1 MRKLTAIL
9 FSAMLLFGLTACGS
23 NPQTQNNTSAPS
35 TETVANDTSE
45 AVSSEETAEPS
56 TEPETEAESESAGS
70 GKVLVVYY
78 SATGNTE
85 DAANYIAA
93 ATDGDLFELIPV
105 EPYTDDDLR
114 WTDNNSRVVYEHEHP
129 DDRYVEL
136 TAATVEDW
144 KSYDTVFI
152 GYPIWWGIAAWPV
165 DTFVKTNDFTGKT
178 VIPFCTS
185 ASSELGQSG
194 ELLEEMA
201 GTGTWLTG
209 ERFSSGASEE
219 TVQTWVEGLGL

>member
-1 MRKLTAIL
+1 MRKLAAVLLST
-9 FSAMLLFGLTACGS
+9 MLLFGLTACSS
-23 NPQTQNNTSAPS
+23 NPQTQNTTAAPS
-35 TETVANDTSE
+35 SETENNDTTE
-45 AVSSEETAEPS
+45 AVGTEDAAEPS
-56 TEPETEAESESAGS
+56 TEAVTESEPADAGN

-93 ATDGDLFELIPV
+93 ATNGDVFELIPV

-114 WTDNNSRVVYEHEHP
+114 WTDENSRVVYEHDHP

-144 KSYDTVFI
+144 ASYDTVFI

-165 DTFVKTNDFTGKT
+165 DEFVKTNDFTGKT

-185 ASSELGQSG
+185 ASSGLGQSG

-201 GTGTWLTG
+201 GTGTWQEG
-209 ERFSSGASEE
+209 ERFSSSVSEE
-219 TVQTWVEGLGL
+219 AIRTWVEGLGL

>member
-1 MRKLTAIL
+1 MKKITTIL
-9 FSAMLLFGLTACGS
+9 LSAMLLFGLTACGS
-23 NPQTQNNTSAPS
+23 NPQTQNNTTAPS
-35 TETVANDTSE
+35 SEGTESNTSESVSPEDTTASSTQSETETESE
-45 AVSSEETAEPS
+45 AAV
-56 TEPETEAESESAGS
+56 G

-78 SATGNTE
+78 SATGNTK

-93 ATDGDLFELIPV
+93 AADGDVFELVPV

-114 WTDNNSRVVYEHEHP
+114 WTDENSRVVYEHDHP

-144 KSYDTVFI
+144 ESYDTVFI

-165 DTFVKTNDFTGKT
+165 DEFVKTNDFTGKT

-185 ASSELGQSG
+185 ASSGLGQSG

-201 GTGTWLTG
+201 GTGNWQEG
-209 ERFSSGASEE
+209 ERFSSSVSEE
-219 TVQTWVEGLGL
+219 TIQTWVEGLGL